1 MMNYARKEV
10 FLVALSFVL
19 LAGANSLQAQK
30 PIRSSRTAPTPS
42 QQPNYKKIRVRSG
55 ESLKAFAARTGV
67 DAEELAKLNQLSVK
81 AKLKKGQVL
90 LLPDDEATGEPP
102 NQGSPNGML
111 IRFADGG
118 TLHVDNAWWQGS
130 ELWYSQRG
138 VTETSNRKVKSVEP
152 VFVAAVES
160 RNPVTAPPLSKT
172 TQPDKPTVSTWIYL
186 VGGARFKVDEVNK
199 TADGAWYQR
208 GNLVSYLE
216 SARIERIEREVPGAQ
231 PASWQGEGWS
241 SGNSILDQLI
251 RSNGTRFGVDPY
263 LVFLVIEQ
271 ESHFRTR
278 ALSPKG
284 AQGLMQLMPA
294 TARRFG
300 VRRPYE
306 PAENIRGGT
315 QYLKE
320 LLTMFKGRVDLA
332 LASYNAG
339 EGRVISFGN
348 RVPPFQE
355 TQNYVRRINGRYKK
369 GIKGG
374 VKGQAMN
381 GVSSAMPENNP

>member
-1 MMNYARKEV
+1 M
-10 FLVALSFVL
+10 
-19 LAGANSLQAQK
+19 
-30 PIRSSRTAPTPS
+30 
-42 QQPNYKKIRVRSG
+42 
-55 ESLKAFAARTGV
+55 
-67 DAEELAKLNQLSVK
+67 
-81 AKLKKGQVL
+81 KKGQEL
-90 LLPDDEATGEPP
+90 LLPNDEAASAPA

-111 IRFADGG
+111 IKFADGG
-118 TLHVDNAWWQGS
+118 TLHVDNAWWRGS
-130 ELWYSQRG
+130 ELWYSRRG
-138 VTETSNRKVKSVEP
+138 VTETSDREVKSVEP

-160 RNPVTAPPLSKT
+160 RNPGTPPPVST
-172 TQPDKPTVSTWIYL
+172 TDRPDKATVSTWIYL

-199 TADGAWYQR
+199 TTDGAWYQR
-208 GNLVSYLE
+208 GNLLSFLE
-216 SARIERIEREVPGAQ
+216 SARIERIEREVPGAHP
-231 PASWQGEGWS
+231 PAWQGDGWS
-241 SGNSILDQLI
+241 SGNSVLDQLI

-278 ALSPKG
+278 ARSPKG
-284 AQGLMQLMPA
+284 AQGLMQLMPG

-306 PAENIRGGT
+306 PAENIRGGP

-339 EGRVISFGN
+339 EHRVISFGN
-348 RVPPFQE
+348 KIPPFQE

-369 GIKGG
+369 GTKGG
-374 VKGQAMN
+374 VKGQAVN